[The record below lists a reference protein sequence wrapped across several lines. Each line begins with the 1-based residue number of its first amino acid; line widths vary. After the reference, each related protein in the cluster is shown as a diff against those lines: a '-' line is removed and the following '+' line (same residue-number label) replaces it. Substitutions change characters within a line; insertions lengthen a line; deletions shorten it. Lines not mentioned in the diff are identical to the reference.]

1 MALKKTYT
9 IGDSVY
15 EQLLEEIL
23 TLQYLPGEKLSEILL
38 AEKYGVSRAPVRNAL
53 GRLEQD
59 GLVRIKPQSG
69 TIVSEIS
76 IQKALHICEIRLLL
90 ERYAIYIAAQ
100 TVTDG
105 QLAQL
110 QRWFDR
116 LELEDPAAPDYT
128 VQLSKVDHQL
138 HQMIYDACGNP
149 LISEIIS
156 RYNYE
161 IQRIKHINGAETDRP
176 RYSKK
181 EICQIFAALKARNPE
196 QAAQAM
202 EVHINNIQETLKSVS
217 LEEWRNTNEKASLHS
232 S

>member
-1 MALKKTYT
+1 M
-9 IGDSVY
+9 
-15 EQLLEEIL
+15 
-23 TLQYLPGEKLSEILL
+23 
-38 AEKYGVSRAPVRNAL
+38 RNAL

-116 LELEDPAAPDYT
+116 LGSWRTPP
-128 VQLSKVDHQL
+128 
-138 HQMIYDACGNP
+138 P
-149 LISEIIS
+149 
-156 RYNYE
+156 
-161 IQRIKHINGAETDRP
+161 RITPCSFP
-176 RYSKK
+176 RW
-181 EICQIFAALKARNPE
+181 
-196 QAAQAM
+196 
-202 EVHINNIQETLKSVS
+202 T
-217 LEEWRNTNEKASLHS
+217 TS
-232 S
+232 STR

>member
-128 VQLSKVDHQL
+128 VQLS
-138 HQMIYDACGNP
+138 
-149 LISEIIS
+149 
-156 RYNYE
+156 
-161 IQRIKHINGAETDRP
+161 
-176 RYSKK
+176 
-181 EICQIFAALKARNPE
+181 
-196 QAAQAM
+196 
-202 EVHINNIQETLKSVS
+202 
-217 LEEWRNTNEKASLHS
+217 
-232 S
+232 